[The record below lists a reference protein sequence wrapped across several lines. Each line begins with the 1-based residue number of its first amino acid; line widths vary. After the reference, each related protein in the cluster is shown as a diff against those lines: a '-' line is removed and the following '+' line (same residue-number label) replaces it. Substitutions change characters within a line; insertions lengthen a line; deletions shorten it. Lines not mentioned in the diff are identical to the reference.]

1 MENDMKRKYKV
12 VLIIIIVIII
22 VVASVVAFVLLNKN
36 TPAEP
41 VKVVD
46 SIDNFDY
53 TLDDRD
59 TELMKNTY
67 NELKSVLSSEEIDYE
82 RYAQLLAE
90 LFVIDLFTMDNKVN
104 RYDVGSTEYVYPS
117 SMDNFKTNVED
128 TIYKT
133 MENNSN
139 GKRRQ
144 ELPEVSKI
152 DSSDVEIST
161 FTMGEEDIDSYV
173 VKLTWSYEKNLGY
186 DADAT
191 LTLIESDE
199 KLYVVEYVTGE

>member
-1 MENDMKRKYKV
+1 MKRKYKV

-117 SMDNFKTNVED
+117 SVDNFKTNVED

-186 DADAT
+186 DTDAT

>member
-1 MENDMKRKYKV
+1 MKKKYKILLTILII
-12 VLIIIIVIII
+12 LIIIIVAAII
-22 VVASVVAFVLLNKN
+22 VFKVFQGSS
-36 TPAEP
+36 TAEP

-59 TELMKNTY
+59 TELMKKTY
-67 NELKSVLSSEEIDYE
+67 NELKDILTASDIDYE
-82 RYAQLLAE
+82 KYAQALAK

-104 RYDVGSTEYVYPS
+104 RYDVGSTEYVYPDS
-117 SMDNFKTNVED
+117 VENFKTNVED

-139 GKRRQ
+139 GKRKQ
-144 ELPEVSKI
+144 KLPEVSAI
-152 DSSDVEIST
+152 DESNVETST
-161 FTMGEEDIDSYV
+161 FTIGEDEYESYI
-173 VKLTWSYEKNLGY
+173 VKLSWSYEKDLGY
-186 DADAT
+186 DKNAT
-191 LTLIESDE
+191 ITLIPLNE

>member
-1 MENDMKRKYKV
+1 MKKKYKILLTILII
-12 VLIIIIVIII
+12 LIIIIVAAII
-22 VVASVVAFVLLNKN
+22 VFKVFQGSS
-36 TPAEP
+36 TAEP

-59 TELMKNTY
+59 TELMKKTY
-67 NELKSVLSSEEIDYE
+67 NELKDILTASDIDYE
-82 RYAQLLAE
+82 KYAQALAK

-104 RYDVGSTEYVYPS
+104 RYDVGSTEYVYPDS
-117 SMDNFKTNVED
+117 VENFKTNVED

-139 GKRRQ
+139 GKRKQ
-144 ELPEVSKI
+144 KLPEVSAI
-152 DSSDVEIST
+152 DESNVETSP
-161 FTMGEEDIDSYV
+161 FTIGEDEYESYI
-173 VKLTWSYEKNLGY
+173 VKLSWSYEKDLGY
-186 DADAT
+186 DKNAT
-191 LTLIESDE
+191 ITLIPLNE